1 MYKVLI
7 AEDEASTRRW
17 LSKII
22 NWTALGFELVEVA
35 RHGIEAWELLQ
46 EHTDID
52 LVITDIRMPEMDGIE
67 LVKRIRSHSSNRSEI
82 VILSGYGEFK
92 YAQEALRY
100 QVNDYI
106 LKPITKEQLTEL
118 LLNIVIRLEK
128 RKLMSNNLLYATQQR
143 KENEEREKQAF
154 FVRWLTGNSN
164 GPVRLKEWK
173 KYGIPY
179 EEDGMLLY
187 VAEVDGYDQLAT
199 AMSEKDRSLSR
210 FMIQNILNEVA
221 SRSGISQCIVLAT
234 NQFIV
239 MIHTRDGMDTYGMKQ
254 IGQSFQESL
263 KRYIRLFPVQ
273 LSIGCVRVCGSWEA
287 IPEFYAQAS
296 TALAYKF
303 FEGKES
309 IHIYDPSMIR
319 TQDIPYP
326 VQREKE
332 ILNALKQHQYEQGKQ
347 LLNTM
352 LKELYDEGSI
362 PSIRFIASEML
373 IQLLK
378 ELRDIKSLPVMR
390 EVMESLC
397 QEVRCAETFED
408 MTHKLCE
415 LIDFILNTIQ
425 LESKTMGPVTK
436 GMEYMKLKLNRDI
449 SLLEVAEYVGVSPT
463 YYSTLF
469 RQESG
474 YRFVDYLTR
483 LRMEKGME
491 LLEKTDKTIAI
502 IGEEIGYSNYRYF
515 IKVFKDYYG
524 MTPSQYRGKIK
535 DPSAN
540 IS

>member
-17 LSKII
+17 LSKMI
-22 NWTALGFELVEVA
+22 NWTDLGFELVKVA
-35 RHGIEAWELLQ
+35 RHGLEAWELLQ
-46 EHTDID
+46 EHRDID

-67 LVKRIRSHSSNRSEI
+67 LVKHIRSHSSNRAEI

-118 LLNIVIRLEK
+118 LLNIVARLEK
-128 RKLMSNNLLYATQQR
+128 RKLMSNNLLYAHQQR
-143 KENEEREKQAF
+143 KENEERDKQAF
-154 FVRWLTGNSN
+154 FARWLTGSST
-164 GPVRLKEWK
+164 GPVLWKDWK

-179 EEDGMLLY
+179 EGDGMLLY
-187 VAEVDGYDQLAT
+187 VAEVDGYDQLASG
-199 AMSEKDRSLSR
+199 MSETDLSLCR

-221 SRSGISQCIVLAT
+221 SRYGNSQCIVLAP

-239 MIHTRDGMDTYGMKQ
+239 MINASDDIDTCGMKR

-263 KRYIRLFPVQ
+263 RRYIRLFPIQ
-273 LSIGCVRVCGSWEA
+273 LSLGCVRVCGSWEA
-287 IPEFYAQAS
+287 IPEFYAQGS

-303 FEGKES
+303 FSGKES
-309 IHIYDPSMIR
+309 MHIYDPSMIR
-319 TQDIPYP
+319 TRDIPYP

-332 ILNALKQHQYEQGKQ
+332 ILNAFKQHQYEQGKQ
-347 LLNTM
+347 ILNIM
-352 LKELYDEGSI
+352 LKQLYDEGSI

-373 IQLLK
+373 TQLLK

-390 EVMESLC
+390 EVMESLS
-397 QEVRCAETFED
+397 ETFED
-408 MTHKLCE
+408 MSRKLYE
-415 LIDFILNTIQ
+415 LIDFILNTIR

-483 LRMEKGME
+483 LRMEKGMD
-491 LLEKTDKTIAI
+491 LLEKTDKTIAM

-515 IKVFKDYYG
+515 IKVFKDYCG

-535 DPSAN
+535 DTSAH
-540 IS
+540 IR